1 MKLALFSE
9 SGGRGNDIA
18 YESYDEDLFEIVTA
32 DRLGFEEVWV
42 AERGSRSRGQ
52 SADIVSAANL
62 LICKAAAM
70 TERIRLGTG
79 IRPLPYHHPFTVA
92 TEATVCDH
100 LTGGRYM
107 LGYGGTHGMYG
118 DHNLQL
124 GLEPGIQR
132 PMVYEAIDYIMR
144 CFTSDGP
151 FDFDGEYWHGTGINI
166 LPKPLQKPYPP
177 IAAACSGSP
186 ETIEVAA
193 RNGFIALFGRGGDP
207 APRIKQMG
215 DCYIEAARAAGRPA
229 SRNLFRVVHYVY
241 VSDSVQQA
249 KDELRTT
256 MEPALERQKRG
267 DHWEG
272 LGRWLPEGGKIEDVT
287 FDYLVEAGRYFVGDP
302 DTVYEAI
309 RDFYFASGGF
319 GVLMLLAAQGH
330 TSRDNWQRSVELLA
344 EHVMPKLAE
353 LDPDRDFAEAA
364 TA

>member
-9 SGGRGNDIA
+9 SGGRGNDTA
-18 YESYDEDLFEIVTA
+18 HVSYAEDLFEIVTA

-52 SADIVSAANL
+52 SPDIVSAANL

-107 LGYGGTHGMYG
+107 LGYGGTHGVYG

-124 GLEPGIQR
+124 GIEPAVQR
-132 PMVYEAIDYIMR
+132 AMAYEAIDYIMR
-144 CFTSDGP
+144 CFTAEDA
-151 FDFDGEYWHGTGINI
+151 FDFDGEFWHGTGINI

-177 IAAACSGSP
+177 IAAACSGSL

-193 RNGFIALFGRGGDP
+193 HNGFIALFGRGGDP
-207 APRIKQMG
+207 AHRIKQMG
-215 DCYIEAARAAGRPA
+215 DCYMEAARGAGRQA

-241 VSDSVQQA
+241 VSDSVHQA

-267 DHWEG
+267 QHWEG
-272 LGRWLPEGGKIEDVT
+272 LSRWLPEGGTIQDVT

-330 TSRDNWQRSVELLA
+330 TSRDNWERSMELLA

-353 LDPDRDFAEAA
+353 LDPDRDFAEA